1 MKILYLNVFKSITSR
16 VVLLFYTKWEIFE
29 NGKMH
34 SYAPDYKEISVLLMK
49 RLSLISK
56 NNHVNITQFQRK
68 ITFMHESQMV

>member
-1 MKILYLNVFKSITSR
+1 MRFRFWLNQIHAIRSIYMKILYLNVFKSITSR

-49 RLSLISK
+49 RLSLI
-56 NNHVNITQFQRK
+56 F
-68 ITFMHESQMV
+68 

>member
-49 RLSLISK
+49 RLSLIFLK
-56 NNHVNITQFQRK
+56 QPRK
-68 ITFMHESQMV
+68 YYSVPKEDYFYA